1 MYNTC
6 MCKTCMYIRTC
17 TCMYSLWYIAIRYV
31 YTCIAIRYVCTYMYL
46 CVTMVSRHYIY
57 VCTCMYYS

>member
-31 YTCIAIRYVCTYMYL
+31 YTYMYL
-46 CVTMVSRHYIY
+46 CVTMVSRHGIY